1 MKLLILVTWL
11 IAVLLGLIG
20 IGSLPLSYTWS
31 QLSGIAY
38 IALTGFTAVLTLIKL
53 DQGVGDG

>member
-1 MKLLILVTWL
+1 MKILVTVTWL

-38 IALTGFTAVLTLIKL
+38 IALTGFTTVLTLIKL
-53 DQGVGDG
+53 DQKGGW